1 MSAVELRLSP
11 SDLPREMG
19 AMRVWLDQHRFE
31 PSGFSCRDVDDGVL
45 VSLEFKIAHQAVA
58 FAERRDGFVIR
69 DVTFDARAAHQPSG
83 FVAHALRLQRCR
95 DTDVVAIVKNAPG
108 NTTKGHGETFHFQVN
123 MFGRHHGV
131 Q

>member
-1 MSAVELRLSP
+1 MSAVELCLNP

-58 FAERRDGFVIR
+58 FAERFGGRADATSEPAPFTLGAGVSTTGVI
-69 DVTFDARAAHQPSG
+69 G
-83 FVAHALRLQRCR
+83 
-95 DTDVVAIVKNAPG
+95 
-108 NTTKGHGETFHFQVN
+108 
-123 MFGRHHGV
+123 
-131 Q
+131 

>member
-31 PSGFSCRDVDDGVL
+31 LSGFSCRDVDDGVV

-58 FAERRDGFVIR
+58 FAEGFGGR
-69 DVTFDARAAHQPSG
+69 ADAASELPAATLDAGVSSTG
-83 FVAHALRLQRCR
+83 
-95 DTDVVAIVKNAPG
+95 VVG
-108 NTTKGHGETFHFQVN
+108 
-123 MFGRHHGV
+123 
-131 Q
+131 